1 MKSFCEAR
9 NIDIPEMNAQY
20 VARQGRARRQEDNFT
35 VAEHYR
41 VNLFYAVIDCQLQEL
56 SSRFNEHAV

>member
-1 MKSFCEAR
+1 
-9 NIDIPEMNAQY
+9 MNAQY
-20 VARQGRARRQEDNFT
+20 VARQGQARRQEDNFT

-56 SSRFNEHAV
+56 SSRFNEHAVQLLILSSALNPHE